1 MTARPLAAEFAGS
14 AFLSATVI
22 GSGIAA
28 LNLSGGN
35 VALALLAN
43 AIATGCI
50 LFVII
55 SVFAP
60 VSGAHFN
67 PAVSLA
73 FAINRELPWRLCA
86 IYVAAQVS
94 GMVAGAWLAHLMF
107 DLPVTQVS
115 GTIRA
120 APGMAL
126 GEARHD

>member
-1 MTARPLAAEFAGS
+1 MSARPLAAEFAGS

-35 VALALLAN
+35 FALALLAN

-55 SVFAP
+55 AVFAP

-67 PAVSLA
+67 PVVSLA
-73 FAINRELPWRLCA
+73 FALNRDCRGGFVRTTSPHR
-86 IYVAAQVS
+86 S
-94 GMVAGAWLAHLMF
+94 
-107 DLPVTQVS
+107 
-115 GTIRA
+115 
-120 APGMAL
+120 
-126 GEARHD
+126 